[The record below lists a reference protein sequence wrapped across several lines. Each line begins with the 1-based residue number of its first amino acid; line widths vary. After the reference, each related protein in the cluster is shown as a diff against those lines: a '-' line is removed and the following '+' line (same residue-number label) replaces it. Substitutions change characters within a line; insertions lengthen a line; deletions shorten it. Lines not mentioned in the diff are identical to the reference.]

1 VDGCTYQK
9 LDLPANLHTPTR
21 PCHFAGLG
29 LLIGVALALFS
40 GKWLT
45 VFLVGVNPYDG
56 LMLAATTGILT
67 AVILAAAYGR
77 ARRAARVEPVTAL
90 RAD

>member
-1 VDGCTYQK
+1 MALGEGSHGMQRRVVFDA
-9 LDLPANLHTPTR
+9 LR
-21 PCHFAGLG
+21 VAGLG
-29 LLIGVALALFS
+29 LAIGVALALFS

-56 LMLAATTGILT
+56 LVLAAATGILA
-67 AVILAAAYGR
+67 AVVVAAAYGP
-77 ARRAARVEPVTAL
+77 ARRPARVDPVTAL